1 MSKIE
6 LKDITLDY
14 TDQGNVYHAL
24 DGVTFS
30 VEEGEFVSLIGSS
43 GCGKSTT
50 LSILAGLNN
59 PQSGSF
65 LIDGQETRGTGKDRG
80 VVFQHYSLFPWMSV
94 RKNIEFGIKQNFP
107 KLSKKELTAKAME
120 YLEKVGL
127 KGFENKY
134 PYQLSGGMRQRVM
147 IAIALVG
154 SPSIVIAD
162 EPTTSLDVTIEAQIL
177 DVLKNLQKTLGT
189 SIILITHDLGVIAK
203 LCDRV
208 LVMYGGKIVERGSVD
223 EIFYDTA
230 HPYTK
235 GLMHSIA
242 KLDTAK
248 GHKLQPIEGTPPDLF
263 APPKGCPFA
272 ARCEYCMEI
281 CKDMPPQ
288 TYELSKEHETC
299 CWLQHEYAPDT
310 DMRRKVTEKGEV

>member
-1 MSKIE
+1 MEMSKIE

-30 VEEGEFVSLIGSS
+30 VEEDEFVSLIGSS

-107 KLSKKELTAKAME
+107 RLSKKELTAKAME

-134 PYQLSGGMRQRVM
+134 PYQLLRRYAAESCHRQN
-147 IAIALVG
+147 
-154 SPSIVIAD
+154 
-162 EPTTSLDVTIEAQIL
+162 T
-177 DVLKNLQKTLGT
+177 
-189 SIILITHDLGVIAK
+189 
-203 LCDRV
+203 
-208 LVMYGGKIVERGSVD
+208 
-223 EIFYDTA
+223 
-230 HPYTK
+230 
-235 GLMHSIA
+235 
-242 KLDTAK
+242 
-248 GHKLQPIEGTPPDLF
+248 GHGD
-263 APPKGCPFA
+263 GYPF
-272 ARCEYCMEI
+272 
-281 CKDMPPQ
+281 D
-288 TYELSKEHETC
+288 
-299 CWLQHEYAPDT
+299 
-310 DMRRKVTEKGEV
+310 G

>member
-1 MSKIE
+1 MEMSKIE

-65 LIDGQETRGTGKDRG
+65 LIDGQETRGSGKDRG

-134 PYQLSGGMRQRVM
+134 PYQLSGGMQQRA
-147 IAIALVG
+147 AIARTLAMETD
-154 SPSIVIAD
+154 ILLMD
-162 EPTTSLDVTIEAQIL
+162 EPFGAIDAKNP
-177 DVLKNLQKTLGT
+177 VLFF
-189 SIILITHDLGVIAK
+189 IIF
-203 LCDRV
+203 
-208 LVMYGGKIVERGSVD
+208 S
-223 EIFYDTA
+223 
-230 HPYTK
+230 
-235 GLMHSIA
+235 S
-242 KLDTAK
+242 
-248 GHKLQPIEGTPPDLF
+248 
-263 APPKGCPFA
+263 
-272 ARCEYCMEI
+272 
-281 CKDMPPQ
+281 
-288 TYELSKEHETC
+288 
-299 CWLQHEYAPDT
+299 
-310 DMRRKVTEKGEV
+310 

>member
-1 MSKIE
+1 MEMSKID

-107 KLSKKELTAKAME
+107 ALSKKELTAKAME

-134 PYQLSGGMRQRVM
+134 PYQLSGGMQQRA
-147 IAIALVG
+147 AIARTLAMETD
-154 SPSIVIAD
+154 ILLMD
-162 EPTTSLDVTIEAQIL
+162 EPFGAIDAKNRVLLQDLLLQIL
-177 DVLKNLQKTLGT
+177 DATEKKKT
-189 SIILITHDLGVIAK
+189 IVFVTHD
-203 LCDRV
+203 
-208 LVMYGGKIVERGSVD
+208 VD
-223 EIFYDTA
+223 EAILMSDRILFMEDKKIA
-230 HPYTK
+230 HEVK
-235 GLMHSIA
+235 V
-242 KLDTAK
+242 
-248 GHKLQPIEGTPPDLF
+248 
-263 APPKGCPFA
+263 PFA
-272 ARCEYCMEI
+272 RPRNREKLTCDEAY
-281 CKDMPPQ
+281 
-288 TYELSKEHETC
+288 LS
-299 CWLQHEYAPDT
+299 L
-310 DMRRKVTEKGEV
+310 RRKVVDLFYHENEQKLEFEGGEGI

>member
-1 MSKIE
+1 MEMSKIE

-134 PYQLSGGMRQRVM
+134 PYQLSGGMQQRA
-147 IAIALVG
+147 AIARTLAMETD
-154 SPSIVIAD
+154 ILLMD
-162 EPTTSLDVTIEAQIL
+162 EPFGAIDAKNRVLLQDLLLQIL
-177 DVLKNLQKTLGT
+177 D
-189 SIILITHDLGVIAK
+189 A
-203 LCDRV
+203 
-208 LVMYGGKIVERGSVD
+208 
-223 EIFYDTA
+223 
-230 HPYTK
+230 
-235 GLMHSIA
+235 
-242 KLDTAK
+242 
-248 GHKLQPIEGTPPDLF
+248 
-263 APPKGCPFA
+263 
-272 ARCEYCMEI
+272 
-281 CKDMPPQ
+281 
-288 TYELSKEHETC
+288 
-299 CWLQHEYAPDT
+299 
-310 DMRRKVTEKGEV
+310 TEKKKTIVFVNAKTFLTNNEVKALFDHVFYSKMNVLLLENKRDGNVYDYERKMIVDLHFLEH